1 VLNEERKK
9 ETKVM
14 KRRCEEGK
22 KGRSIFISRGY

>member
-14 KRRCEEGK
+14 KRRCEDGR
-22 KGRSIFISRGY
+22 KGMSIFIGRG